1 MRHFFAILALP
12 VTVAVIVPGWLLHG
26 TGTRPQLGGGGVVGL
41 LLVLAGIA
49 LAARCIALFA
59 RKGRGT
65 LAPWDPPVKLVV
77 AGPYRHVRNP
87 MIAGVLLV
95 LLGEALLFRSTV
107 LGGWA
112 VLFFGINTAYFL
124 LVEEP
129 GLVRRFGDEYRAYR
143 ARTPLWLPRWPKK
156 A

>member
-1 MRHFFAILALP
+1 MRYLVAILALP
-12 VTVAVIVPGWLLHG
+12 VTISLVVPWLLLRG
-26 TGTRPQLGGGGVVGL
+26 TGAHAAFGGWGIVAL
-41 LLVLAGIA
+41 LSMLAGAA
-49 LAARCIALFA
+49 LAARCIALFM

-77 AGPYRHVRNP
+77 EGPYRYVRNP

-95 LLGEALLFRSTV
+95 LLGEALLFRSLL

-129 GLVRRFGDEYRAYR
+129 GLVRRFGDAYRAYR
-143 ARTPLWLPRWPKK
+143 VRTPLWLPRRPK